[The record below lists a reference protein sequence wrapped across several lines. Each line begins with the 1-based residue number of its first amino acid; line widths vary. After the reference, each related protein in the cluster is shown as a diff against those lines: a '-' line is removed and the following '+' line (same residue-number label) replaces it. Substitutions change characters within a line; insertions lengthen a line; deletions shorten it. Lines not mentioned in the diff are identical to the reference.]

1 MCLKTFDLGWAYIPN
16 SFWKGRSM
24 KLARS
29 SPRLNITA
37 KPMTEARMLVSLKKE
52 YMLPNQFSTNILLLN
67 KFV

>member
-1 MCLKTFDLGWAYIPN
+1 
-16 SFWKGRSM
+16 M